1 MMEAEPQTTV
11 SNKTA
16 NYMKLKTV
24 VALYLIGIFVVVGGL
39 VIGLLKFYAFRTLEE
54 SERQSLHRKNLQIIR
69 SIENEFERLTAF
81 TVDWSN
87 WNESYWFMQDKD
99 PVYIESNFTEETLDN
114 IDTLGFLYLDLN
126 FKEFFSYTYATER
139 ETYEQVI
146 AQVEKNKEIFL
157 AALANRSGQVILF
170 HPTLKKHYWS
180 IIRPILPGSSSP
192 LNNGYLVLTK
202 EINDAFY
209 TKLSNLFGSPI
220 EPLLRDKSSGYEC
233 LEEINSEKFCQR
245 VVLIDDAN
253 ALLEVSIEDTEKK
266 HPIYL
271 QGTTDRQLN
280 QQIKT
285 VFTNTLGVLLASGLI
300 IILLNLFILNKLIV
314 RPTTYLSL
322 KFTSFAK
329 KRSLHRRLKAFGPA
343 EIRNLTSSANLML
356 NEIETL
362 HRQVENLSQ
371 TDELTGVYNRRY
383 FHEMFKRDK
392 SHAIR
397 AKEYMAVLLLD
408 LDFFKQ
414 YNDIYG
420 HVSGDKCLQDF
431 ATILKDNVKRTNDV
445 IARYG
450 GEEFIILLS
459 DTPLPCVQA
468 ICKRIIKKLEEAAIP
483 HEGSAVAHHVTCSI
497 GGIAVIPTL
506 ETTEENL
513 VLRADGLLYQAKE
526 AGRNRYILSDRL

>member
-1 MMEAEPQTTV
+1 MEQAPRATV
-11 SNKTA
+11 PKDTA
-16 NYMKLKTV
+16 RKMKLKTAV
-24 VALYLIGIFVVVGGL
+24 FCYLICAFVVVGGL
-39 VIGLLKFYAFRTLEE
+39 VVGLLKFYAFRTLNET
-54 SERQSLHRKNLQIIR
+54 ERQTLHQKNIQIIR
-69 SIENEFERLTAF
+69 SIENEIDQLAAF
-81 TVDWSN
+81 ARDWGI
-87 WNESYWFMQDKD
+87 WNDSYQFMQDRNVD
-99 PVYIESNFTEETLDN
+99 YIESNMGEGSLENLEA
-114 IDTLGFLYLDLN
+114 LGLLYLDLD
-126 FKEFFSYTYATER
+126 FKEFYSYTSELQRSEYNELIRLIEA
-139 ETYEQVI
+139 
-146 AQVEKNKEIFL
+146 KKDLFL
-157 AALANRSGQVILF
+157 KALASGSDRVLLF
-170 HPTLKKHYWS
+170 LPQLNIHYWS
-180 IIRPILPGSSSP
+180 VVQPILPGDDSTDH
-192 LNNGYLVLTK
+192 NGYLILTK
-202 EINDAFY
+202 PIGLTFY
-209 TKLSNLFGSPI
+209 HKLSILFGTDI
-220 EPLLRDKSSGYEC
+220 VATENRTDQNYEC
-233 LEEINSEKFCQR
+233 LDSQSENIFCQR
-245 VVLIDDAN
+245 VLLLN
-253 ALLEVSIEDTEKK
+253 ESQALLEVAIADAENKK
-266 HPIYL
+266 SIYL
-271 QGTTDRQLN
+271 QTQTTRSLN
-280 QQIKT
+280 QEIRT
-285 VFTNTLGVLLASGLI
+285 VFTSTLGILLASGLL
-300 IILLNLFILNKLIV
+300 IILLNLIILNKLIV

-322 KFTSFAK
+322 KFTAFAK

-397 AKEYMAVLLLD
+397 AKEYIAVLLLD

-431 ATILKDNVKRTNDV
+431 ATILKDSVKRTNDV

-513 VLRADGLLYQAKE
+513 ILRADGLLYQAKE